1 MGSFTPYEKANP
13 LCISVL
19 QNQSVS
25 RPVSKNKSSLKRSK
39 SDLKKRDNPS
49 TKEGLAACIILVFRI
64 FIFYFPIFFLPAKTE
79 GYAL

>member
-13 LCISVL
+13 LCISAL

-25 RPVSKNKSSLKRSK
+25 RSVSKKNSLKRSK

-64 FIFYFPIFFLPAKTE
+64 FIFYFPICFLPAKTE